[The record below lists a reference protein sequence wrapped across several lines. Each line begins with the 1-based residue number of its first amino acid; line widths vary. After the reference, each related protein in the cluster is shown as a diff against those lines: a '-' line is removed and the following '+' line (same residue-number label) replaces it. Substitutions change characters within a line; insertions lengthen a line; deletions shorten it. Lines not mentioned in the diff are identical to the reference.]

1 MSKYPIN
8 IHSTGFASAIAFV
21 LLIILYVVLT
31 TSVSNDL
38 SYGAGMDK
46 YDAGNYS
53 GAVTDFRAD
62 VKDHPE
68 HSLGHYYLAY
78 SLIKIKQRSAAQKE
92 FEKAYQIE
100 LHASN
105 PDLSFAAKCLSKS
118 KNLGGD

>member
-1 MSKYPIN
+1 MSKYSIN
-8 IHSTGFASAIAFV
+8 THSTGFACVV
-21 LLIILYVVLT
+21 LAVIVAVTYVVLT
-31 TSVSNDL
+31 TNASNDL
-38 SYGAGMDK
+38 SYRSGMDK